1 MDDVET
7 RGALGSGA
15 CRESSN
21 VTVYSLVAR
30 AGPHRANALDVLE
43 FIDRLH
49 RELTNP
55 PDKELTK
62 GHK

>member
-1 MDDVET
+1 MDSEDDGGFART
-7 RGALGSGA
+7 DL
-15 CRESSN
+15 N
-21 VTVYSLVAR
+21 VTVYSLIAR
-30 AGPHRANALDVLE
+30 AGPHRANALDILE
-43 FIDRLH
+43 FVDGVH

>member
-1 MDDVET
+1 LT
-7 RGALGSGA
+7 
-15 CRESSN
+15 
-21 VTVYSLVAR
+21 
-30 AGPHRANALDVLE
+30 VLE
-43 FIDRLH
+43 RIDRVH